1 MELQAQIATLQ
12 AQIVQR
18 QRMINILT
26 QMITLQDKARDV
38 QKEMDKEP
46 SNKRRMEN
54 ESKEGESAKKKRR
67 IGSKEENDGSD
78 GSDEENDEE
87 DLFYGLMR
95 SIRCDLNQLCDLDEA
110 AHILSGVIGK

>member
-46 SNKRRMEN
+46 SNKHRMEN

-67 IGSKEENDGSD
+67 IGS
-78 GSDEENDEE
+78 EE
-87 DLFYGLMR
+87 DPFYGLMR
-95 SIRCDLNQLCDLDEA
+95 SIRCDRLDLGEA
-110 AHILSGVIGK
+110 AHILSGVIGGVKK